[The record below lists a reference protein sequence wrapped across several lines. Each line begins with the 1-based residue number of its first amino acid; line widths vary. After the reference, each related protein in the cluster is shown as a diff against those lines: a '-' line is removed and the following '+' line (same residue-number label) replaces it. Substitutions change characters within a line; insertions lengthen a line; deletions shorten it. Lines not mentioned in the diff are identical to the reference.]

1 LPESDFRVSVYTR
14 IEHRRILAVSK
25 IISLVYPMDY
35 GDTMIEIR
43 QTAQYSKWFNSLR
56 DHTARARINV
66 RIRRLS
72 LGNPG
77 DVKSVGEGVSELR
90 IDYAQGYRVY
100 FHAKHNEYVLL
111 LIGGDKSSQ
120 DDDIAKAKSLA
131 REI

>member
-1 LPESDFRVSVYTR
+1 MPESDFRVSVYTR

-43 QTAQYSKWFNSLR
+43 QTAQYSKWFSSLR
-56 DHTARARINV
+56 DHTARARINI

-77 DVKSVGEGVSELR
+77 DVKSAGERVSELR

-100 FHAKHNEYVLL
+100 FHAKHTEYVLL

-131 REI
+131 REL